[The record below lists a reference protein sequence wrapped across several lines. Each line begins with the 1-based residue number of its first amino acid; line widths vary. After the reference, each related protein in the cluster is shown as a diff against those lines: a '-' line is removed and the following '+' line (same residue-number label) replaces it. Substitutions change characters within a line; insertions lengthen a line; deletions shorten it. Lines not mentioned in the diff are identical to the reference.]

1 MIEKDYSS
9 LIIDNLVNTQYKPI
23 FQRKLI
29 FDFHRLLHKP
39 VLQNRTTAKP
49 REKPH
54 LTPRSFVVIRG
65 HLRGN
70 FWIG

>member
-39 VLQNRTTAKP
+39 VHQNRTAVIP
-49 REKPH
+49 RDKSY
-54 LTPRSFVVIRG
+54 LTPRSFVVI
-65 HLRGN
+65 
-70 FWIG
+70 